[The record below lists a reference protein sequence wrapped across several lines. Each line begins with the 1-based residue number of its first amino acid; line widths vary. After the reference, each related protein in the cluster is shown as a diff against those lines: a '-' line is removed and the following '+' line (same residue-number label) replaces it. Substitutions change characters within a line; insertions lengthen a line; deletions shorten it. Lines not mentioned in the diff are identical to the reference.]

1 MSETESR
8 DPRRH
13 LPLHPNDFEILL
25 SLNDSEK
32 HGYRII
38 RDIEQRT
45 EGTIK
50 LGTSTLYAVIRR
62 LLAAGIL
69 EDAGDKALQASGGPP
84 RRYYRIS
91 ELGRELLRLEAL
103 RLQEV
108 AAAARERILETEAG
122 A

>member
-1 MSETESR
+1 MSEGEYR

-25 SLNDSEK
+25 SLTESEK

-38 RDIEQRT
+38 RDIEKRT
-45 EGTIK
+45 DGAIK
-50 LGTSTLYAVIRR
+50 LGTSTLYSAIRR

-69 EDAGDKALQASGGPP
+69 VDAGDKPLEVSAGPP
-84 RRYYRIS
+84 RRYYRMS
-91 ELGRELLRLEAL
+91 EVGRELLRLEAL

-108 AAAARERILETEAG
+108 AAAARERILESEAG
-122 A
+122 G